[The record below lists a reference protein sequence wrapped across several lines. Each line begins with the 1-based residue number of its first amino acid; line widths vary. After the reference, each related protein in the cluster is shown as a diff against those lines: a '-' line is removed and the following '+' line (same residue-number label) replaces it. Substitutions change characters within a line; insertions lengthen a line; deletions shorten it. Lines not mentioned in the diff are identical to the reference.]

1 MPSTYA
7 HYVFGRRLLS
17 MYPEPLAA
25 QIRAARPLFDI
36 GVHGPDLLFYF
47 KPLFSNAVNS
57 IGYSMHG
64 RPASEFFGPAKEVY
78 QRAEN
83 KRESLAYLMGFVSHF
98 ALDSACHGYIE
109 HKIAVSGVTH
119 TEIESEFDRS
129 LLLAQGIEPLSARLT
144 GHIVPSAENA
154 AAMTPEVGVVTLSP
168 GSVNVLSELPGRT
181 VPYEVA
187 EIRPQVGGIIIKRN
201 FIEGDKVNQGD
212 SLYQI
217 DPAPLQAELNSAK
230 GSLAKALSTASNARI
245 TFNRQASLLKTNYV
259 SRQDYDTARTQL
271 NEAEANVTVAKA
283 AVEQATINLQY
294 ANVTS
299 PITGVSGK
307 SSVTVGALVTA
318 NQADSLV
325 TVQRLD
331 PIYVDLTQSVQDFL
345 RMKEEVAS
353 GQIKQVQGSTPVQL
367 NLENGKRYSQT
378 GTLKFSD
385 PTVDETTGSVTLRAI
400 FPNPNGDL
408 LPGMYVTALVD
419 EGSRQNVLLVPQE
432 GVTHNAQGKATALI
446 LDKDDVV
453 QLREIEASKAIGDQ
467 WVVTSGLQAGD
478 RVIVSGLQ
486 RIRPGIK
493 ARAISSSQENA
504 STESKQ

>member
-1 MPSTYA
+1 MN
-7 HYVFGRRLLS
+7 RRRKLLI
-17 MYPEPLAA
+17 P
-25 QIRAARPLFDI
+25 
-36 GVHGPDLLFYF
+36 LLFCGAM
-47 KPLFSNAVNS
+47 LT
-57 IGYSMHG
+57 
-64 RPASEFFGPAKEVY
+64 
-78 QRAEN
+78 
-83 KRESLAYLMGFVSHF
+83 
-98 ALDSACHGYIE
+98 ACDD
-109 HKIAVSGVTH
+109 K
-119 TEIESEFDRS
+119 
-129 LLLAQGIEPLSARLT
+129 
-144 GHIVPSAENA
+144 SAENA

-245 TFNRQASLLKTNYV
+245 TFNRQASLL
-259 SRQDYDTARTQL
+259 
-271 NEAEANVTVAKA
+271 
-283 AVEQATINLQY
+283 INLQY

-408 LPGMYVTALVD
+408 LP
-419 EGSRQNVLLVPQE
+419 
-432 GVTHNAQGKATALI
+432 
-446 LDKDDVV
+446 VV

>member
-1 MPSTYA
+1 MN
-7 HYVFGRRLLS
+7 RRRKLLI
-17 MYPEPLAA
+17 P
-25 QIRAARPLFDI
+25 
-36 GVHGPDLLFYF
+36 LLFCGAM
-47 KPLFSNAVNS
+47 LT
-57 IGYSMHG
+57 
-64 RPASEFFGPAKEVY
+64 
-78 QRAEN
+78 
-83 KRESLAYLMGFVSHF
+83 
-98 ALDSACHGYIE
+98 ACDD
-109 HKIAVSGVTH
+109 K
-119 TEIESEFDRS
+119 
-129 LLLAQGIEPLSARLT
+129 
-144 GHIVPSAENA
+144 SAENA

-271 NEAEANVTVAKA
+271 NEAEANVTVAKAAVEQATINLQYANVTVAKA

>member
-1 MPSTYA
+1 MN
-7 HYVFGRRLLS
+7 RRRKLLI
-17 MYPEPLAA
+17 P
-25 QIRAARPLFDI
+25 
-36 GVHGPDLLFYF
+36 LLFCGAM
-47 KPLFSNAVNS
+47 LT
-57 IGYSMHG
+57 
-64 RPASEFFGPAKEVY
+64 
-78 QRAEN
+78 
-83 KRESLAYLMGFVSHF
+83 
-98 ALDSACHGYIE
+98 ACDD
-109 HKIAVSGVTH
+109 K
-119 TEIESEFDRS
+119 
-129 LLLAQGIEPLSARLT
+129 
-144 GHIVPSAENA
+144 SAENA

-299 PITGVSGK
+299 PITGV
-307 SSVTVGALVTA
+307 
-318 NQADSLV
+318 
-325 TVQRLD
+325 
-331 PIYVDLTQSVQDFL
+331 
-345 RMKEEVAS
+345 S

>member
-1 MPSTYA
+1 MN
-7 HYVFGRRLLS
+7 RRRKLLI
-17 MYPEPLAA
+17 P
-25 QIRAARPLFDI
+25 
-36 GVHGPDLLFYF
+36 LLFCGAM
-47 KPLFSNAVNS
+47 LT
-57 IGYSMHG
+57 
-64 RPASEFFGPAKEVY
+64 
-78 QRAEN
+78 
-83 KRESLAYLMGFVSHF
+83 
-98 ALDSACHGYIE
+98 ACDD
-109 HKIAVSGVTH
+109 K
-119 TEIESEFDRS
+119 
-129 LLLAQGIEPLSARLT
+129 
-144 GHIVPSAENA
+144 SAENA

-271 NEAEANVTVAKA
+271 NEAEATVTVAKA

-367 NLENGKRYSQT
+367 NLENGKRYGQT

>member
-1 MPSTYA
+1 MLT
-7 HYVFGRRLLS
+7 
-17 MYPEPLAA
+17 
-25 QIRAARPLFDI
+25 
-36 GVHGPDLLFYF
+36 
-47 KPLFSNAVNS
+47 
-57 IGYSMHG
+57 
-64 RPASEFFGPAKEVY
+64 
-78 QRAEN
+78 
-83 KRESLAYLMGFVSHF
+83 
-98 ALDSACHGYIE
+98 ACDD
-109 HKIAVSGVTH
+109 K
-119 TEIESEFDRS
+119 
-129 LLLAQGIEPLSARLT
+129 
-144 GHIVPSAENA
+144 SAENA

-230 GSLAKALSTASNARI
+230 GSLAKALSTASNARAANKVVFSI

-367 NLENGKRYSQT
+367 NLENGKRYGQT

-408 LPGMYVTALVD
+408 LPCCLGMYVTALVD

>member
-1 MPSTYA
+1 MN
-7 HYVFGRRLLS
+7 RKRKLLL
-17 MYPEPLAA
+17 P
-25 QIRAARPLFDI
+25 
-36 GVHGPDLLFYF
+36 LLFC
-47 KPLFSNAVNS
+47 
-57 IGYSMHG
+57 G
-64 RPASEFFGPAKEVY
+64 
-78 QRAEN
+78 
-83 KRESLAYLMGFVSHF
+83 
-98 ALDSACHGYIE
+98 ALLTACDD
-109 HKIAVSGVTH
+109 K
-119 TEIESEFDRS
+119 
-129 LLLAQGIEPLSARLT
+129 
-144 GHIVPSAENA
+144 SAENA
-154 AAMTPEVGVVTLSP
+154 AAAQPEVGVVTLTP
-168 GSVNVLSELPGRT
+168 GTVNVMSELPGRT

-187 EIRPQVGGIIIKRN
+187 AIRPQVGGIIIKRN

-217 DPAPLQAELNSAK
+217 DPAPLQAELDSAK
-230 GSLAKALSTASNARI
+230 GTLAKALSVASNARLN
-245 TFNRQASLLKTNYV
+245 FNRLAALLKTNYV
-259 SRQDYDTARTQL
+259 SRQDYDSAQTQL
-271 NEAEANVTVAKA
+271 SEAQANVAVAKA
-283 AVEQATINLQY
+283 AVEQAAINLHY

-299 PITGVSGK
+299 PITGISGK

-318 NQADSLV
+318 NQGDALV

-353 GQIKQVQGSTPVQL
+353 GQIKQVEGATPVQL
-367 NLENGKRYSQT
+367 NLENGKRYKHT

-385 PTVDETTGSVTLRAI
+385 PTVDESTGSVTLRAI

-446 LDKDDVV
+446 LDNDNVV
-453 QLREIEASKAIGDQ
+453 QLREITASKAIGNQ
-467 WVVTSGLQAGD
+467 WVVTAGLQAGD

-486 RIRPGIK
+486 RIRPGMK
-493 ARAISSSQENA
+493 ARAISSGQQNA

>member
-1 MPSTYA
+1 MVPEGGLAMVPQLVNDGVIIVGDAAGFCLNLGFTVRGMDLAIASAQAAATTVIA
-7 HYVFGRRLLS
+7 AKERTSVAGRARSKTLLS
-17 MYPEPLAA
+17 
-25 QIRAARPLFDI
+25 RRI
-36 GVHGPDLLFYF
+36 GQL
-47 KPLFSNAVNS
+47 SNP
-57 IGYSMHG
+57 H
-64 RPASEFFGPAKEVY
+64 
-78 QRAEN
+78 
-83 KRESLAYLMGFVSHF
+83 
-98 ALDSACHGYIE
+98 
-109 HKIAVSGVTH
+109 
-119 TEIESEFDRS
+119 
-129 LLLAQGIEPLSARLT
+129 
-144 GHIVPSAENA
+144 
-154 AAMTPEVGVVTLSP
+154 
-168 GSVNVLSELPGRT
+168 
-181 VPYEVA
+181 
-187 EIRPQVGGIIIKRN
+187 
-201 FIEGDKVNQGD
+201 
-212 SLYQI
+212 
-217 DPAPLQAELNSAK
+217 
-230 GSLAKALSTASNARI
+230 
-245 TFNRQASLLKTNYV
+245 
-259 SRQDYDTARTQL
+259 
-271 NEAEANVTVAKA
+271 
-283 AVEQATINLQY
+283 
-294 ANVTS
+294 VTS
-299 PITGVSGK
+299 AK

>member
-1 MPSTYA
+1 M
-7 HYVFGRRLLS
+7 
-17 MYPEPLAA
+17 
-25 QIRAARPLFDI
+25 
-36 GVHGPDLLFYF
+36 
-47 KPLFSNAVNS
+47 
-57 IGYSMHG
+57 
-64 RPASEFFGPAKEVY
+64 
-78 QRAEN
+78 
-83 KRESLAYLMGFVSHF
+83 
-98 ALDSACHGYIE
+98 
-109 HKIAVSGVTH
+109 
-119 TEIESEFDRS
+119 
-129 LLLAQGIEPLSARLT
+129 
-144 GHIVPSAENA
+144 
-154 AAMTPEVGVVTLSP
+154 
-168 GSVNVLSELPGRT
+168 
-181 VPYEVA
+181 
-187 EIRPQVGGIIIKRN
+187 
-201 FIEGDKVNQGD
+201 
-212 SLYQI
+212 
-217 DPAPLQAELNSAK
+217 
-230 GSLAKALSTASNARI
+230 
-245 TFNRQASLLKTNYV
+245 LKTNYV

-408 LPGMYVTALVD
+408 LRHVCHG
-419 EGSRQNVLLVPQE
+419 
-432 GVTHNAQGKATALI
+432 I
-446 LDKDDVV
+446 
-453 QLREIEASKAIGDQ
+453 
-467 WVVTSGLQAGD
+467 SG
-478 RVIVSGLQ
+478 
-486 RIRPGIK
+486 
-493 ARAISSSQENA
+493 
-504 STESKQ
+504 

>member
-1 MPSTYA
+1 MLT
-7 HYVFGRRLLS
+7 
-17 MYPEPLAA
+17 
-25 QIRAARPLFDI
+25 
-36 GVHGPDLLFYF
+36 
-47 KPLFSNAVNS
+47 
-57 IGYSMHG
+57 
-64 RPASEFFGPAKEVY
+64 
-78 QRAEN
+78 
-83 KRESLAYLMGFVSHF
+83 
-98 ALDSACHGYIE
+98 ACDD
-109 HKIAVSGVTH
+109 K
-119 TEIESEFDRS
+119 
-129 LLLAQGIEPLSARLT
+129 
-144 GHIVPSAENA
+144 SAENA

-307 SSVTVGALVTA
+307 SSVTVGALVTANQADSLVTVQRLDPIYVSSVTVGALVTA

>member
-1 MPSTYA
+1 MLT
-7 HYVFGRRLLS
+7 
-17 MYPEPLAA
+17 
-25 QIRAARPLFDI
+25 
-36 GVHGPDLLFYF
+36 
-47 KPLFSNAVNS
+47 
-57 IGYSMHG
+57 
-64 RPASEFFGPAKEVY
+64 
-78 QRAEN
+78 
-83 KRESLAYLMGFVSHF
+83 
-98 ALDSACHGYIE
+98 ACDD
-109 HKIAVSGVTH
+109 K
-119 TEIESEFDRS
+119 
-129 LLLAQGIEPLSARLT
+129 
-144 GHIVPSAENA
+144 SAENA

-299 PITGVSGK
+299 PITGV
-307 SSVTVGALVTA
+307 
-318 NQADSLV
+318 
-325 TVQRLD
+325 
-331 PIYVDLTQSVQDFL
+331 
-345 RMKEEVAS
+345 S

>member
-1 MPSTYA
+1 MN
-7 HYVFGRRLLS
+7 RRRKLLI
-17 MYPEPLAA
+17 P
-25 QIRAARPLFDI
+25 
-36 GVHGPDLLFYF
+36 LLFCGAM
-47 KPLFSNAVNS
+47 LT
-57 IGYSMHG
+57 
-64 RPASEFFGPAKEVY
+64 
-78 QRAEN
+78 
-83 KRESLAYLMGFVSHF
+83 
-98 ALDSACHGYIE
+98 ACDD
-109 HKIAVSGVTH
+109 K
-119 TEIESEFDRS
+119 
-129 LLLAQGIEPLSARLT
+129 
-144 GHIVPSAENA
+144 SAENA

-299 PITGVSGK
+299 
-307 SSVTVGALVTA
+307 TVGALVTA

-367 NLENGKRYSQT
+367 NLENGKRYGQT